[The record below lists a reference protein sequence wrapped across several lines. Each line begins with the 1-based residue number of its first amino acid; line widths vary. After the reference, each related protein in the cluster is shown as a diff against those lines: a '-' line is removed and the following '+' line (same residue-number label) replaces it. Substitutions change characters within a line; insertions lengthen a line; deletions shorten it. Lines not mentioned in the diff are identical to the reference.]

1 MPLHACRR
9 SRHLGAHQAIAAITL
24 ASLNATFSQP
34 AMAVTGSVTVDWG
47 SLSITVTDTRPD
59 DGITAGFQWQ
69 WQISETATFVDGT
82 GFLPDRASDFDWTSS
97 NGISVVQPLFSTQA
111 TYSADTLSV
120 SSAASGGPT
129 LATRVYRHGRLLFIG
144 EGRIEATVPM
154 KAQAAAGT
162 GEQNAWAYA
171 DANLYF
177 GTSDWTALSTVAYG
191 RADLMNGGS
200 ASELLH
206 TALDFRD
213 GDAAHL
219 ISQPGVVL
227 QPVPEPAG
235 WGLLTAGLAWL
246 GLRRRRH

>member
-1 MPLHACRR
+1 MALAG
-9 SRHLGAHQAIAAITL
+9 LAA
-24 ASLNATFSQP
+24 AFSPP
-34 AMAVTGSVTVDWG
+34 AAALTGSVTVDWK
-47 SLSITVTDTRPD
+47 SLQITVIDTRPD
-59 DGITAGFQWQ
+59 DGIVAGFQWQ

-82 GFLPDRASDFDWTSS
+82 GFLPGSTSDFDWTSS
-97 NGISVVQPLFSTQA
+97 NGISVVQPHFSTQA
-111 TYSADTLSV
+111 AYSADTLSV

-129 LATRVYRHGRLLFIG
+129 LATRVYRHGRLQFIG

-154 KAQAAAGT
+154 QAQVAAGA

-191 RADLMNGGS
+191 RADLMNSGGAS
-200 ASELLH
+200 ALLA

-213 GDAAHL
+213 GEAAHL

-235 WGLLTAGLAWL
+235 WGLLTVGLAWL
-246 GLRRRRH
+246 DLRRRRQ